1 MLCVQRTRTVHIY
14 VWCVCC
20 VQVWVVGR
28 VSCIVP
34 SPFPFSPPPP
44 TTLPHSPRSL
54 HTHSHPHALPIAF
67 SQLDLPVLAPH
78 CRGRVEV
85 GSLNHTHTHTHT
97 HTHRFFHDLTPQYRP
112 GMDDTGLPSAST
124 PSMEDT
130 PPRASREDIRC
141 ALNTSLQ
148 GLDSELATYRNAQQD
163 TDTSGMSDEM
173 VATHEGQCLMTRLMH
188 DEIGRLQSTGKPCTV
203 CGCDGTCMS
212 RYKFD
217 HRRVYHGQG
226 AGGGGGDSAGGAG
239 GAGLSPIRSAP

>member
-1 MLCVQRTRTVHIY
+1 ME
-14 VWCVCC
+14 
-20 VQVWVVGR
+20 VGAL
-28 VSCIVP
+28 
-34 SPFPFSPPPP
+34 
-44 TTLPHSPRSL
+44 T
-54 HTHSHPHALPIAF
+54 HTHTHTHTVAF